1 MGETQLSFDCEVLRL
16 FGINDFTEFA
26 GGEIHYLFSQD
37 IFLYWVIVVDGK
49 VMGVTPTDRSELDGF
64 EGGEEVTDKEYATH
78 LIDARVL
85 DTPEYKSKLQE
96 IIYYKQKK
104 FGFN

>member
-1 MGETQLSFDCEVLRL
+1 MGETQLSFDFEVLTL
-16 FGINDFTEFA
+16 FGINDFTDMA
-26 GGEIHYLFSQD
+26 GGECHYLFSQG

-49 VMGVTPTDRSELDGF
+49 VFGVTATDRSELDGF

-78 LIDARVL
+78 LMDARVL
-85 DTPEYKSKLQE
+85 NREYLNNFQE
-96 IIYYKQKK
+96 IIDTKPRS